1 MYRVSLSTGVLGPHR
16 PCFQAWCARAGVGL
30 LWALGFVL
38 CMMRPL
44 PAHAADGHPL
54 APLDTSSPR
63 ATLGSFLSAT
73 DELGRLAAAYRE
85 QPTRDHHARMAKQ
98 LHRVRRLLDLSSIP
112 PTAQREVGSDAV
124 VMLMDVMGRIELPAA
139 ERVPDEAAMKARA
152 DAGAPPRWGIPNTEI
167 EIARVKE
174 GERAGE
180 YLFSPATVARVNEFQ
195 AAVAD
200 QPYRRPMS
208 IEQPW
213 RLAQLWGGWLL
224 PPKAIDGMPDWLK
237 SSQGDQVVWKWLAQ
251 LATLSVAF
259 ALVWGAHRWSR
270 RVAPGHKVGEQ
281 LRSLA
286 VPVAFLLLVPLLA
299 YVTRAHINVTGL
311 GAQFEQ
317 VLVPGLTYL
326 ALAWLIWQAAI
337 FAAELII
344 SSPRI
349 PDQGLDAH
357 LLRLMA
363 RVLGLIGVVAVLMWG
378 GNRLGLPLYG
388 LIAGVSIGGLAVALA
403 AQGTVENFIGSL
415 NLFADRPVR
424 IGETC
429 RYGDDV
435 GTVEEIGLRSTRLRG
450 PDRTVTTVP
459 NADFSKMKL
468 VNLSRRDRLLSRT
481 TLGLRYE
488 TTPDQLRYLLTRLR
502 EMLAAHPRVA
512 VDTPRVRFVGFGD
525 FALNVEMQ
533 AYVATAD
540 FAEFLAVQEDIFLRT
555 IDLVA
560 EAGSGFAFPSQT
572 LYLSRDGGI
581 DPAARRQA
589 QDQVDAWRQA
599 GTLPFPNLAAADSQ
613 RLKGTLDWPP
623 RGAPSL
629 VAGAAVPDGDVD

>member
-1 MYRVSLSTGVLGPHR
+1 MRAHSGVS
-16 PCFQAWCARAGVGL
+16 L
-30 LWALGFVL
+30 LWALWFVL
-38 CMMRPL
+38 CMVQPL
-44 PAHAADGHPL
+44 PTHAADGHPL

-63 ATLGSFLSAT
+63 ATLDSFLSAT

-85 QPTRDHHARMAKQ
+85 QPTRDQHARMAKQ
-98 LHRVRRLLDLSSIP
+98 LHRVRRLLDLSDVP
-112 PTAQREVGSDAV
+112 VTAQREVGSDAV
-124 VMLMDVMGRIELPAA
+124 VELMDVLGRIDLPAA
-139 ERVPDEAAMKARA
+139 DRVPDEAAMKVRA
-152 DAGAPPRWGIPNTEI
+152 DAGTPPSWRIPNTEI

-180 YLFSPATVARVNEFQ
+180 YLFAPATVARANEFQ

-200 QPYRRPMS
+200 QPYRRSMT
-208 IEQPW
+208 IEHPW

-224 PPKAIDGMPDWLK
+224 PPRVIDSLPLWLQ
-237 SSQGDQVVWKWLAQ
+237 SSRGNQVVWKWLAQ
-251 LATLSVAF
+251 LVMLSMAF
-259 ALVWGAHRWSR
+259 ALVLGVHRWAL
-270 RVAPGHKVGEQ
+270 RVAPDNKVGEQ
-281 LRSLA
+281 LRSLS

-299 YVTRAHINVTGL
+299 YVTRVQINVTGL
-311 GAQFEQ
+311 GAQIEQ
-317 VLVPGLTYL
+317 MVVPGLTYL
-326 ALAWLIWQAAI
+326 ALAWLIWRAAI
-337 FAAELII
+337 FAAEVVI

-363 RVLGLIGVVAVLMWG
+363 RVLGLIGVLAVLMWG

-388 LIAGVSIGGLAVALA
+388 LIAGVSVGGLAVALA

-429 RYGDDV
+429 RYGDEV

-450 PDRTVTTVP
+450 PDRTLTTVP
-459 NADFSKMKL
+459 NADFSKMRI
-468 VNLSRRDRLLSRT
+468 VNLSRRDRLLTRT

-488 TTPDQLRYLLTRLR
+488 TTPDQLRYLLARLR

-512 VDTPRVRFVGFGD
+512 EDTQRVRFVGFGD

-555 IDLVA
+555 IDLVE
-560 EAGSGFAFPSQT
+560 EAGTGFAFPSQT

-581 DPAARRQA
+581 DQAARKQA
-589 QDQVDAWRQA
+589 QDQVDAWRQS
-599 GTLPFPNLAAADSQ
+599 GKLPFPNLAAAESQ
-613 RLKGTLDWPP
+613 RLRGTLDWPP
-623 RGAPSL
+623 RGAPPL